1 MPLVRVGDINIYYV
15 TEGEGPP
22 LLMIM
27 GFGGQHHSWGDTTS
41 RLLAQHF
48 RTIRFDNRGTGL
60 SDKPEVEYSIA
71 MMADDAAGLLRA
83 LGIGKAHVYGVSM
96 GGMIA
101 QELALR
107 HPDLVAG
114 LVLGCTTPGWSRGV
128 PPQPHI
134 IQMMMPEPGLSR
146 EEHVRKTWPAMC
158 APWFLEQGR
167 EFLEEMLRRGLEN
180 PTPIDT
186 LNRQAAAIQRFDTYD
201 RLGQIRAPTLI
212 IHGDQDVL
220 VPTQNAYI
228 LHERI
233 PGSKL
238 VIIEAA
244 GHVYF
249 WEKPE
254 EAAKA
259 VIEFLQQVS
268 LAA

>member
-1 MPLVRVGDINIYYV
+1 MPLARVDDISLHYV
-15 TEGEGPP
+15 VEGEGPP

-27 GFGGQHHSWGDTTS
+27 GFGGQHHSWGEPTC
-41 RLLAQHF
+41 RLLARHF

-71 MMADDAAGLLRA
+71 MMADDAAGLLRS
-83 LGIGKAHVYGVSM
+83 LSIGKAHVYGVSM

-114 LVLGCTTPGWSRGV
+114 LVLGCTTPGWAHGV
-128 PPQPHI
+128 APEPHI

-146 EEHVRKTWPAMC
+146 EEQVRKSWPALC
-158 APWFLEQGR
+158 TPRFLEEGHD
-167 EFLEEMLRRGLEN
+167 FLEEMLRLGLQN
-180 PTPIDT
+180 PTPIET

-201 RLGQIRAPTLI
+201 RLDRIRAPTLI
-212 IHGDQDVL
+212 VHGDQDVL
-220 VPTQNAYI
+220 VPTRNAYI

-233 PGSKL
+233 PGSRL
-238 VIIEAA
+238 AIIEGA

-249 WEKPE
+249 WEKPA
-254 EAAKA
+254 EAARL
-259 VIEFLQQVS
+259 VIEFLAQVS
-268 LAA
+268 LGA

>member
-1 MPLVRVGDINIYYV
+1 MPLARVDDIDIYYV
-15 TEGEGPP
+15 VEGEGPP

-27 GFGGQHHSWGDTTS
+27 GFGGQHHSWGDATS

-60 SDKPEVEYSIA
+60 SDKPQVEYSIA

-83 LGIGKAHVYGVSM
+83 LGIDRAHVYGVSM

-107 HPDLVAG
+107 HPQMVAG
-114 LVLGCTTPGWSRGV
+114 LVLGCTTPGWAHGV
-128 PPQPHI
+128 APSAEI

-146 EEHVRKTWPAMC
+146 EEQVRKSWPALC
-158 APWFLEQGR
+158 APRFLEEGR
-167 EFLEEMLRRGLEN
+167 AFLEEMLRRSLEN

-186 LNRQAAAIQRFDTYD
+186 MNRQAAAIQRFDTYE

-212 IHGDQDVL
+212 VHGDQDVL

-233 PGSKL
+233 PGSRL
-238 VIIEAA
+238 VIIEGA

-254 EAAKA
+254 EAAR
-259 VIEFLQQVS
+259 VVVEFLTQVPVG
-268 LAA
+268 A